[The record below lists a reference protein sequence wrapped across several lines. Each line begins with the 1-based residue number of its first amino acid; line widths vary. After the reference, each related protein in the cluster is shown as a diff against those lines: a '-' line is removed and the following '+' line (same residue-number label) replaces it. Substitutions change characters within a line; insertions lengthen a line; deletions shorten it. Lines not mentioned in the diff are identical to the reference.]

1 MTETL
6 NFHVEPG
13 GCLLGDV
20 RVPGDKSISHRAV
33 MLGAIAEGVTR
44 IDGFLQAQDAL
55 ATIRAFRS
63 MGVEIEKLASRQI
76 IVHGVGLH
84 GLRAPNQSLDFGNSG
99 TAMRLMAGL
108 LSGQSFDS
116 ELIGDGSLSK
126 RPMQRITDPL
136 KKMGA
141 LIETQPDGTAP
152 ISIRG
157 DSHLSAIEYTMP
169 VASAQ
174 IKSCL
179 LLAAMYAEGRT
190 CIIEPAPSRD
200 HTERMLNGM
209 AYPVQVEGNQISTS
223 NGGRLIAANID
234 IPADISSAAFFM
246 VGASISEGSDIILRH
261 VGINPTRAGLIEILR
276 MMGASIELIN
286 RRIVGGEPVADIRV
300 KSAKLTGVH
309 IPEYLVPSAIDEFPV
324 LFVAAAC
331 AVGET
336 LLTGAKELRVK
347 ESDRIDV
354 MTKGLKRLG
363 IDACGLEDGIRIRGG
378 SISGGRI
385 DSHGDHRVAMSFAI
399 AALMASDAIEII
411 DCKNVDTSFP
421 DFIGTAQNLGLK
433 IEGLMVSQR

>member
-1 MTETL
+1 
-6 NFHVEPG
+6 
-13 GCLLGDV
+13 LGDV

-44 IDGFLQAQDAL
+44 VDGFLQAQDAL
-55 ATIRAFRS
+55 ATLKAFRS
-63 MGVEIEKLASRQI
+63 MGVKIENTKGGQI

-84 GLRAPNQSLDFGNSG
+84 GLSAPNQPLDFGNSG

-116 ELIGDGSLSK
+116 LLIGDRSLSK
-126 RPMQRITDPL
+126 RPMLRITDPL
-136 KKMGA
+136 KRMGA
-141 LIETQPDGTAP
+141 AIDTEPSGTAP

-157 DSHLSAIEYTMP
+157 NSHLSAIEYTMP

-179 LLAAMYAEGRT
+179 LLAAMYAKGST

-209 AYPVQVEGNQISTS
+209 AYPVRVEGNQISTS
-223 NGGRLIAANID
+223 NGGKLIATNID
-234 IPADISSAAFFM
+234 IPADISSAAFFI

-261 VGINPTRAGLIEILR
+261 VGINPTRAGLIDILR
-276 MMGASIELIN
+276 MMGASIEMFD
-286 RRIVGGEPVADIRV
+286 RCDVGGEPVADIRV
-300 KSAKLTGVH
+300 KSAKLRGVR

-331 AVGET
+331 ADGET
-336 LLTGAKELRVK
+336 LLTGASELRVK

-354 MTKGLKRLG
+354 MAKGLQRLG
-363 IDACGLEDGIRIRGG
+363 VDACSLDDGIRIRGG
-378 SISGGRI
+378 SISGGCI
-385 DSHGDHRVAMSFAI
+385 DSHGDHRIAMSFAT
-399 AALMASDAIEII
+399 AALVATDAVEII
-411 DCKNVDTSFP
+411 DCNNVDTSFP
-421 DFIGTAQNLGLK
+421 DFIGMAQNLGLK
-433 IEGLMVSQR
+433 IESLKVSER